1 MEAKP
6 PQNKKEIQNLIG
18 KINFVRRFILNIAG
32 KIRPFTYLV
41 KGKALMSFNEWKRN
55 MLPLNI

>member
-41 KGKALMSFNEWKRN
+41 KGKALMSFNE
-55 MLPLNI
+55 